1 MYILCSRLHALHGK
15 VHAYPSYRLSTQLEC
30 DRFDHIHDCYMY
42 LVYNVWNVSTIKL
55 YLWVKWSIGWL
66 IFWVLWS
73 SLIWWTLD
81 MQCNCAMG
89 LLPEINWAW
98 LVIDSN
104 IYVWNYENGKDL
116 AYFDGLNE
124 VILSAGLV
132 LPRIGVFQ
140 DHLQFLLCLNT
151 AVEIVILGV
160 SFTGK
165 KRFLYWKILHNSIV
179 WKFWWGLR

>member
-1 MYILCSRLHALHGK
+1 
-15 VHAYPSYRLSTQLEC
+15 
-30 DRFDHIHDCYMY
+30 
-42 LVYNVWNVSTIKL
+42 
-55 YLWVKWSIGWL
+55 
-66 IFWVLWS
+66 
-73 SLIWWTLD
+73 

-89 LLPEINWAW
+89 LLPEINRAW

-132 LPRIGVFQ
+132 LPKIGVFQ
-140 DHLQFLLCLNT
+140 DHIQFLLCLTT

-165 KRFLYWKILHNSIV
+165 KGFFTLSIV
-179 WKFWWGLR
+179 CIALYCVWLEILVGIMFGRSGSKVL

>member
-1 MYILCSRLHALHGK
+1 
-15 VHAYPSYRLSTQLEC
+15 
-30 DRFDHIHDCYMY
+30 
-42 LVYNVWNVSTIKL
+42 
-55 YLWVKWSIGWL
+55 
-66 IFWVLWS
+66 
-73 SLIWWTLD
+73 

-89 LLPEINWAW
+89 LIPEINRAW

-104 IYVWNYENGKDL
+104 IYVWNYENGRDL

-132 LPRIGVFQ
+132 LPKSGVFQ
-140 DHLQFLLCLNT
+140 DHIQFLLCLTT

-165 KRFLYWKILHNSIV
+165 KYAKFYTGKYYYGIIQLHKLILLLKCIFSQSLCSAFQLTTLVCWTFRAPRMVEFSSAVKMAASMKLSTRQRTGGSVANARKLITLS
-179 WKFWWGLR
+179 RCSPS